1 MIEYWKDALY
11 LLGIL
16 AAFITGNKSKKIDDL
31 SKYQTMYDT
40 FVSQY
45 EKQYKLLETKVDS
58 LQNSVADLNL
68 RNAIIYEESQSWK
81 KKFEGLQKLYNKLK
95 AEFENYK
102 IDHK

>member
-1 MIEYWKDALY
+1 MVEYWKDALY

-16 AAFITGNKSKKIDDL
+16 VAFITGNKSKKIDDL
-31 SKYQTMYDT
+31 SKYQAMYDT